1 MQVNKL
7 TYVQNP
13 KMILILLFAGNL
25 FSAMDRFVIN
35 YGIVHISD
43 DLQLSASSTGMILSV
58 FFLGYAIMQIPGGW
72 MADRFGARIV
82 LIVSVFSFTI
92 FTSLT
97 GVAWSLVSLLII
109 RFMFGLGEGSFFPA
123 GAKMI
128 SVAIPQEK
136 RSQAMSVF
144 LSALTVA
151 GVISPILAATLLVS
165 IGWRMMFGII
175 GIFGFTIGLLYW
187 FLLKPKVGSQSE
199 TSSRAEDS
207 QTEVPPKGSFIKLFK
222 IPLVLSLMVASFA
235 FGFISWGVMSWMPTY
250 LVQERGLNLISM
262 GLLQMI
268 PAMTSVLFYIIA
280 GYVLDKVRK
289 GREKW
294 IGGFSGLGLALFVY
308 LMFNAQT
315 LTGVIIY
322 QSIIPIFSAALST
335 IIFSLPLKRL
345 PEAIGGS
352 AVGVVNLGMQVAGF
366 IAPLTLGF
374 VIDAFGGSFKG
385 AVWLLV
391 SFGVV
396 CFIAFMTLNS
406 GKENYTTENPQIV
419 PAAK

>member
-1 MQVNKL
+1 MLVNKL
-7 TYVQNP
+7 AFGQNP
-13 KMILILLFAGNL
+13 KMILLLLFAGNL
-25 FSAMDRFVIN
+25 FSALDRFVIN

-43 DLQLSASSTGMILSV
+43 DLHLSASSTGLILSI

-97 GVAWSLVSLLII
+97 GLAWSFVSLLVI

-128 SVAIPQEK
+128 AVSIAEEK
-136 RSQAMSVF
+136 RSRAMSLF

-151 GVISPILAATLLVS
+151 GVISPILAATLLVN

-175 GIFGFTIGLLYW
+175 GIFGFTIGLLYL
-187 FLLKPKVGSQSE
+187 FLLKPRVESQGSRE
-199 TSSRAEDS
+199 EDS
-207 QTEVPPKGSFIKLFK
+207 LTEVPVKGSFIKLFK
-222 IPLVLSLMVASFA
+222 TPLVVSLMVASFA
-235 FGFISWGVMSWMPTY
+235 YGFISWGVMSWMPTY

-268 PAMTSVLFYIIA
+268 PAIASVAFYIFA
-280 GYVLDKVRK
+280 GYVLDKVK
-289 GREKW
+289 VGKEKW

-308 LMFNAQT
+308 LMFHAET
-315 LTGVIIY
+315 VTGVIIY
-322 QSIIPIFSAALST
+322 QSIIPMFSAALST
-335 IIFSLPLKRL
+335 IIFSLPLKYL

-366 IAPLTLGF
+366 IAPLTIGF
-374 VIDAFGGSFKG
+374 VIDAFDGSFNG

-396 CFIAFMTLNS
+396 CFIAFMTLKS
-406 GKENYTTENPQIV
+406 GKENFKSENPQVI
-419 PAAK
+419 PAVK

>member
-1 MQVNKL
+1 MLVNKL
-7 TYVQNP
+7 AFGQNP
-13 KMILILLFAGNL
+13 KMILLLLFAGNL
-25 FSAMDRFVIN
+25 FSALDRFVIN

-43 DLQLSASSTGMILSV
+43 DLQLSASSTGLILSI

-97 GVAWSLVSLLII
+97 GLAWSFVSLLVI

-128 SVAIPQEK
+128 AVSIAEEK
-136 RSQAMSVF
+136 RSRAMSLF

-175 GIFGFTIGLLYW
+175 GIFGFTIGLLYL
-187 FLLKPKVGSQSE
+187 FFLKPRVGSQGPRE
-199 TSSRAEDS
+199 VDS
-207 QTEVPPKGSFIKLFK
+207 LTEVPVKGSFIKLFK
-222 IPLVLSLMVASFA
+222 TPLVLSLMVASFA
-235 FGFISWGVMSWMPTY
+235 YGFISWGVMSWMPTY

-268 PAMTSVLFYIIA
+268 PAIASVAFYIIA
-280 GYVLDKVRK
+280 GYVLDKVK
-289 GREKW
+289 VGREKW
-294 IGGFSGLGLALFVY
+294 IGVFSGLGLALFVY
-308 LMFNAQT
+308 LMFHAET
-315 LTGVIIY
+315 VTGVIIY

-335 IIFSLPLKRL
+335 IIFSLPLKYL

-366 IAPLTLGF
+366 IAPLTIGL
-374 VIDAFGGSFKG
+374 S
-385 AVWLLV
+385 
-391 SFGVV
+391 
-396 CFIAFMTLNS
+396 
-406 GKENYTTENPQIV
+406 
-419 PAAK
+419 

>member
-1 MQVNKL
+1 MLVNKL
-7 TYVQNP
+7 AFGQNP
-13 KMILILLFAGNL
+13 KMILLLLFAGNL
-25 FSAMDRFVIN
+25 FSALDRFVIN

-43 DLQLSASSTGMILSV
+43 DLQLSASSTGLILSV

-97 GVAWSLVSLLII
+97 GLAWSFVSLLVI

-128 SVAIPQEK
+128 AVSIAEEK
-136 RSQAMSVF
+136 RSRAMSLF

-175 GIFGFTIGLLYW
+175 GIFGFTIGLLYL
-187 FLLKPKVGSQSE
+187 FLLKPRVGSQSPRE
-199 TSSRAEDS
+199 VDS
-207 QTEVPPKGSFIKLFK
+207 LTEVPVKGSFIKLFK
-222 IPLVLSLMVASFA
+222 TPLVLSLMAASFA
-235 FGFISWGVMSWMPTY
+235 YGFISWGVMSWMPTY

-268 PAMTSVLFYIIA
+268 PAIASVAFYIIA
-280 GYVLDKVRK
+280 GYVLDKVK
-289 GREKW
+289 VGREKW

-308 LMFNAQT
+308 LMFHAET
-315 LTGVIIY
+315 VTGVIIY

-335 IIFSLPLKRL
+335 IIFSLPLKYL

-366 IAPLTLGF
+366 IAPLTIGF
-374 VIDAFGGSFKG
+374 VIDAFDGSFNG

-396 CFIAFMTLNS
+396 CFIAFMTLKS
-406 GKENYTTENPQIV
+406 GKENSISENPQTI
-419 PAAK
+419 PAVK

>member
-1 MQVNKL
+1 MNKL
-7 TYVQNP
+7 AFGQNP
-13 KMILILLFAGNL
+13 KMILLLLFAGNL
-25 FSAMDRFVIN
+25 FSALDRFVIN

-43 DLQLSASSTGMILSV
+43 DLHLSASSTGLILSI

-97 GVAWSLVSLLII
+97 GLAWSFVSLLVI

-128 SVAIPQEK
+128 AVSIAEEK
-136 RSQAMSVF
+136 RSRAMSLF

-151 GVISPILAATLLVS
+151 GVISPILAATLLVN

-175 GIFGFTIGLLYW
+175 GIFGFTIGLLYL
-187 FLLKPKVGSQSE
+187 FLLKPRVESQGSRE
-199 TSSRAEDS
+199 EDS
-207 QTEVPPKGSFIKLFK
+207 LTEVPVKGSFIKLFK
-222 IPLVLSLMVASFA
+222 TPLVVSLMVASFA
-235 FGFISWGVMSWMPTY
+235 YGFISWGVMSWMPTY

-268 PAMTSVLFYIIA
+268 PAIASVAFYIFA
-280 GYVLDKVRK
+280 GYVLDKVK
-289 GREKW
+289 VGKEKW

-308 LMFNAQT
+308 LMFHAET
-315 LTGVIIY
+315 VTGVIIY
-322 QSIIPIFSAALST
+322 QSIIPMFSAALST
-335 IIFSLPLKRL
+335 IIFSLPLKYL

-366 IAPLTLGF
+366 IAPLTIGF
-374 VIDAFGGSFKG
+374 VIDAFDGSFNG

-396 CFIAFMTLNS
+396 CFIAFMTLKS
-406 GKENYTTENPQIV
+406 GKENFKSENPQVI
-419 PAAK
+419 PAVK

>member
-1 MQVNKL
+1 MNKL
-7 TYVQNP
+7 AFGQNP
-13 KMILILLFAGNL
+13 KMILLLLFAGNL
-25 FSAMDRFVIN
+25 FSALDRFVIN

-43 DLQLSASSTGMILSV
+43 DLQLSASSTGLILSI

-97 GVAWSLVSLLII
+97 GLAWSFVSLLVI

-128 SVAIPQEK
+128 AVSIAEEK
-136 RSQAMSVF
+136 RSRAMSLF

-175 GIFGFTIGLLYW
+175 GIFGFTIGLLYL
-187 FLLKPKVGSQSE
+187 FFLKPRVGSQGPRE
-199 TSSRAEDS
+199 VDS
-207 QTEVPPKGSFIKLFK
+207 LTEVPVKGSFIKLFK
-222 IPLVLSLMVASFA
+222 TPLALSLMVASFA
-235 FGFISWGVMSWMPTY
+235 YGFISWGVMSWMPTY

-268 PAMTSVLFYIIA
+268 PAIASVAFYIIA
-280 GYVLDKVRK
+280 GYVLDKVK
-289 GREKW
+289 VGREKW
-294 IGGFSGLGLALFVY
+294 IGVFSGLGLALFVY
-308 LMFNAQT
+308 LMFHAET
-315 LTGVIIY
+315 VTGVIIY

-335 IIFSLPLKRL
+335 IIFSLPLKYL

-366 IAPLTLGF
+366 IAPLTIGF
-374 VIDAFGGSFKG
+374 VIDAFDGSFNG
-385 AVWLLV
+385 AVWV
-391 SFGVV
+391 IG
-396 CFIAFMTLNS
+396 FIRGRLFYRFYDLEI
-406 GKENYTTENPQIV
+406 G
-419 PAAK
+419 

>member
-1 MQVNKL
+1 
-7 TYVQNP
+7 
-13 KMILILLFAGNL
+13 MILLLLFAGNL
-25 FSAMDRFVIN
+25 FSALDRFVIN

-43 DLQLSASSTGMILSV
+43 DLHLSASSTGLILSI

-97 GVAWSLVSLLII
+97 GLAWSFVSLLVI

-128 SVAIPQEK
+128 AVSIAEEK
-136 RSQAMSVF
+136 RSRAMSLF

-151 GVISPILAATLLVS
+151 GVISPILAATLLVN

-175 GIFGFTIGLLYW
+175 GIFGFTIGLLYL
-187 FLLKPKVGSQSE
+187 FLLKPRVESQGSRE
-199 TSSRAEDS
+199 EDS
-207 QTEVPPKGSFIKLFK
+207 LTEVPVKGSFIKLFK
-222 IPLVLSLMVASFA
+222 TPLVVSLMVASFA
-235 FGFISWGVMSWMPTY
+235 YGFISWGVMSWMPTY

-268 PAMTSVLFYIIA
+268 PAIASVAFYIFA
-280 GYVLDKVRK
+280 GYVLDKVK
-289 GREKW
+289 VGKEKW

-308 LMFNAQT
+308 LMFHAET
-315 LTGVIIY
+315 VTGVIIY
-322 QSIIPIFSAALST
+322 QSIIPMFSAALST
-335 IIFSLPLKRL
+335 IIFSLPLKYL

-366 IAPLTLGF
+366 IAPLTIGF
-374 VIDAFGGSFKG
+374 VIDAFDGSFNG

-396 CFIAFMTLNS
+396 CFIAFMTLKS
-406 GKENYTTENPQIV
+406 GKENFKSENPQVI
-419 PAAK
+419 PAVK